1 MKTRTT
7 LTLAAQTACLIL
19 YASLSHAKSPTPGF
33 AHGVVPVFEDYT
45 VAVVATPTTP
55 KPVLKS
61 ARAREFRSVIQQ
73 EAREEV
79 NFAGHYRVAIW
90 GCGSDCGGFAII
102 NKING
107 KVYTQPG
114 VNYVGGVM
122 GNLDVLVDFRK
133 DSRLLILAG
142 ALNDDKAHQTGK
154 FYYLWNG
161 SGLKLLGR
169 TALNISRPN

>member
-7 LTLAAQTACLIL
+7 LILAAQTACLIL
-19 YASLSHAKSPTPGF
+19 YTSLSHAKRLAPGF
-33 AHGVVPVFEDYT
+33 SQGVIPVFKDYA
-45 VAVVATPTTP
+45 VAVVATPSTP

-90 GCGSDCGGFAII
+90 GCGSDCWGFAII
-102 NKING
+102 DKING

-114 VNYVGGVM
+114 VDYVGGVM
-122 GNLDVLVDFRK
+122 GSMDVLVDFRK
-133 DSRLLILAG
+133 DSRLIILAG
-142 ALNDDKAHQTGK
+142 ALNDDEVHQTGK
-154 FYYLWNG
+154 FYWLVRG
-161 SGLKLLGR
+161 ICG
-169 TALNISRPN
+169 